1 MKTFKNFREGADIQE
16 EPMDGVAKGSLPDD
30 QHMCATKIFK
40 EGFGEGTPI
49 IGEHAIPDENGNVAW
64 YKVMFEHGV
73 ELVTIGEEGVEVL
86 ENYSKHANHKKKMK
100 EEVEEIEEVS
110 KKTLGSYI
118 KKATVSYGGRERMG
132 KEFER
137 DAKETRSATDK
148 KTNSSLADKF
158 QKGAVKRR
166 AGIMKATDKLVNK
179 KK

>member
-1 MKTFKNFREGADIQE
+1 MKTFKNFREGVDIQE
-16 EPMDGVAKGSLPDD
+16 APMDGVAKGSLPDD

-49 IGEHAIPDENGNVAW
+49 LGEHSLPDADGNVAW

-73 ELVTIGEEGVEVL
+73 EIVTVGEEGVTVL
-86 ENYSKHANHKKKMK
+86 EESNHGNHKKKMK
-100 EEVEEIEEVS
+100 EEVEEIEEIS

-118 KKATVSYGGRERMG
+118 KKATTSYGSRVRMG

-148 KTNSSLADKF
+148 KTNSSLADRF
-158 QKGAVKRR
+158 QQGAVKRKD
-166 AGIMKATDKLVNK
+166 GIMKATDKLVNK
-179 KK
+179 KN

>member
-1 MKTFKNFREGADIQE
+1 MKTFKNFREGVDIQE
-16 EPMDGVAKGSLPDD
+16 APMDGVAKGSLPDD

-49 IGEHAIPDENGNVAW
+49 LGEHSLPDADGNVAW

-73 ELVTIGEEGVEVL
+73 EIVTVGEEGVAVL
-86 ENYSKHANHKKKMK
+86 EESNHSNHKKKMK
-100 EEVEEIEEVS
+100 EEVEEIEEIS

-118 KKATVSYGGRERMG
+118 KKATTSYGSRVRMG

-148 KTNSSLADKF
+148 KTNSSLAGTFD
-158 QKGAVKRR
+158 KGAVKRK

-179 KK
+179 KN

>member
-100 EEVEEIEEVS
+100 E
-110 KKTLGSYI
+110 
-118 KKATVSYGGRERMG
+118 
-132 KEFER
+132 
-137 DAKETRSATDK
+137 
-148 KTNSSLADKF
+148 
-158 QKGAVKRR
+158 
-166 AGIMKATDKLVNK
+166 
-179 KK
+179 

>member
-1 MKTFKNFREGADIQE
+1 MKTFKAFREGVDIQE
-16 EPMDGVAKGSLPDD
+16 APVDGVAKGSLPDD

-49 IGEHAIPDENGNVAW
+49 FGEHALPDADGNVAW

-73 ELVTIGEEGVEVL
+73 ETVNVDEAGVEVI
-86 ENYSKHANHKKKMK
+86 EEGSHSNHKKKMK
-100 EEVEEIEEVS
+100 EEVEEIEEIS

-118 KKATVSYGGRERMG
+118 KKATASYGSRERMG

-148 KTNSSLADKF
+148 KTNARLADRF
-158 QKGAVKRR
+158 QSAARKRKD
-166 AGIMKATDKLVNK
+166 GIMKATDKLVNK
-179 KK
+179 KN

>member
-1 MKTFKNFREGADIQE
+1 MKTFKNFREGVDIQE
-16 EPMDGVAKGSLPDD
+16 APMDGVAKGSLPDD

-49 IGEHAIPDENGNVAW
+49 LGEHSLPDADGNVAW

-73 ELVTIGEEGVEVL
+73 EIVTVGEEGVAVL
-86 ENYSKHANHKKKMK
+86 EESNHGNHKKKMK
-100 EEVEEIEEVS
+100 EEVEEIEEIS

-118 KKATVSYGGRERMG
+118 KKATTSYGSRVRMG

-148 KTNSSLADKF
+148 KTNSSLADRF
-158 QKGAVKRR
+158 QKGAIKRKD
-166 AGIMKATDKLVNK
+166 GIMKATDKLVNK

>member
-1 MKTFKNFREGADIQE
+1 MKTFKNFREGSDIQE

-49 IGEHAIPDENGNVAW
+49 IGEHSLPDENGNVAW

-73 ELVTIGEEGVEVL
+73 ELVTISDDSVKVLEEGP
-86 ENYSKHANHKKKMK
+86 HANHKKKMK

-118 KKATVSYGGRERMG
+118 KKATVSYGSRERMG

-148 KTNSSLADKF
+148 NTNSRLADRF
-158 QKGAVKRR
+158 NKGAVKRK

-179 KK
+179 KN